1 MVVELKRSGLT
12 GCETDK
18 TVWLTDKGLE
28 KGIRRGACSGTRLW
42 KSLKALKREKILIN

>member
-1 MVVELKRSGLT
+1 MVVELKWPGLT

-18 TVWLTDKGLE
+18 TGWLMDKGLE

-42 KSLKALKREKILIN
+42 KSLKALKKRENLN